1 MSSESG
7 NSEPATEDEDQGV
20 TSLSD
25 TTVTPTN

>member
-20 TSLSD
+20 TSPKRHHRN
-25 TTVTPTN
+25 TH